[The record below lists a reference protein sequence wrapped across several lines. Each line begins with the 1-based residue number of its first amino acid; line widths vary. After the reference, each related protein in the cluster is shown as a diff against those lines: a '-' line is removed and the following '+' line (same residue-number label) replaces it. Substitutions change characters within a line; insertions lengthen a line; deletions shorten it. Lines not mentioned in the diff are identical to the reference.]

1 MDQSATRG
9 PALLQEHIDFIQASS
24 LLFMLSGR
32 PGAVPDI
39 SPRGDAPGFVRVAGD
54 RLLLPDRIGN
64 NRLDSLQNLLIDPRV
79 TLAFLRSG
87 DTRMLEV
94 SGTAVIVVAPSVLAD
109 FAINGRPPRSVME
122 ISVTV
127 ARLASAP
134 AIAAAN
140 LWQPCDDGKLPSIA
154 SLGEI
159 LSDQVGGMSKA
170 DGEAWIANSY
180 TNKLY

>member
-1 MDQSATRG
+1 MGEA
-9 PALLQEHIDFIQASS
+9 ALAVAHVEFIQASS
-24 LLFMLSGR
+24 LLFVLSGR

-39 SPRGDAPGFVRVAGD
+39 SPRGDAPGFVRVVDQD

-64 NRLDSLQNLLIDPRV
+64 NRLDSLQNLLVDPRV
-79 TLAFLRSG
+79 ALVFLRTG
-87 DTRMLEV
+87 DPRALKV
-94 SGTAVIVVAPSVLAD
+94 SGTARILGTASLLAA

-122 ISVTV
+122 VSVT
-127 ARLASAP
+127 AAHLAATA
-134 AIAAAN
+134 AIAAAD
-140 LWQPCDDGKLPSIA
+140 LWHPYDDGKLPAVA

-170 DGEAWIANSY
+170 QGEAWIANSY